1 MNLKLIDE
9 MNKTL
14 REKST
19 DWDFTLENPSELVKE
34 MTRIMFENNGIGL
47 SAPQVGVNK
56 RLFIM
61 GNKDNLIVCIN
72 PKILNGEG
80 SIRDTEGCLSF
91 PDLWLHVN
99 RYEKIQVTYQNIL
112 GEIIEKTLDGIMSRV
127 FQHEYDH
134 LDGIC
139 FDTRTSK
146 LGLKLARERQSKIKK
161 SRVNVLPK

>member
-61 GNKDNLIVCIN
+61 GNKDNLIICIN

-146 LGLKLARERQSKIKK
+146 LGLKLARERQNKIKK

>member
-91 PDLWLHVN
+91 PDL
-99 RYEKIQVTYQNIL
+99 
-112 GEIIEKTLDGIMSRV
+112 
-127 FQHEYDH
+127 
-134 LDGIC
+134 
-139 FDTRTSK
+139 
-146 LGLKLARERQSKIKK
+146 
-161 SRVNVLPK
+161 